1 MSLRNN
7 LLYKLLCESRSLFFR
22 TYTLIDIRM
31 FKKLLASMGI
41 STVKVG
47 DADWNGSLN
56 IQKLGQLINLPGG
69 SGLAC
74 SLEQHVLGLLKTWRC
89 IIEG

>member
-1 MSLRNN
+1 
-7 LLYKLLCESRSLFFR
+7 
-22 TYTLIDIRM
+22 M

-56 IQKLGQLINLPGG
+56 IQKLGQLINLPGDP
-69 SGLAC
+69 STVFCL
-74 SLEQHVLGLLKTWRC
+74 LQDIVLRVAENLILVQTR
-89 IIEG
+89 